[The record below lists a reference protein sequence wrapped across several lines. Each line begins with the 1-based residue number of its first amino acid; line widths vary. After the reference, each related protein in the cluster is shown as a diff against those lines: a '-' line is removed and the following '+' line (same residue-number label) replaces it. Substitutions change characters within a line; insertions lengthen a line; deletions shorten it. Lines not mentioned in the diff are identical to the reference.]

1 MLGGV
6 LRRWAG
12 AACSWLTGR
21 GRGSGLDS
29 PACVPGLWQSVHIDD
44 LRRSTI
50 MVSDVTKLQGVAISQ
65 LFKPDDG
72 PERES
77 EQGASGRQRGGSGRW
92 EVGPGLQGRGLG
104 LRPLVSSTCSS
115 AEAQDTLAELSEDAS
130 GRRPPLSR
138 AERRQYFRRKKP
150 VEHVSFCLLWFPGQP
165 SEASTEVLVA
175 TG

>member
-1 MLGGV
+1 
-6 LRRWAG
+6 
-12 AACSWLTGR
+12 
-21 GRGSGLDS
+21 
-29 PACVPGLWQSVHIDD
+29 
-44 LRRSTI
+44 